1 MSERLKTHSKTQKK
15 SADLVSN
22 KLRIGVFQRY
32 QMKCKSVS
40 KKSPRYTLLRLDRI
54 YVKNA
59 SASAPT
65 ALPLRTWRHL
75 SDHAPLSAEI
85 HL

>member
-1 MSERLKTHSKTQKK
+1 
-15 SADLVSN
+15 
-22 KLRIGVFQRY
+22 
-32 QMKCKSVS
+32 
-40 KKSPRYTLLRLDRI
+40 
-54 YVKNA
+54 
-59 SASAPT
+59 T

>member
-1 MSERLKTHSKTQKK
+1 RAHGRPARTFP
-15 SADLVSN
+15 VS
-22 KLRIGVFQRY
+22 
-32 QMKCKSVS
+32 M
-40 KKSPRYTLLRLDRI
+40 PLLRLDRI

-59 SASAPT
+59 NASSPT
-65 ALPLRTWRHL
+65 ALPLRNWRHL